1 MDKTDNKYQQFV
13 GILKEELVPAMGC
26 TEPIAIAYASA
37 KGKELLGEIP
47 KKVVIDVSGN
57 IIKNVKSVV
66 VPNTGGLKGISV
78 AAAAGI
84 IAGKA
89 DMKLEVISQVSELE
103 KIQIKEFLNSCE
115 FLVNA
120 SDTSNIFD
128 IFITLYGNTSF
139 VKIRIVKYH
148 TNIVYLEKDGQVIID
163 LTSED
168 IPENGELQE
177 NKQSL
182 DVETILEFADSVDLD
197 DVRQIIGRQIEYN
210 MAIAEEGLKN
220 DYGANIGSVILKSYK
235 GNDIKIK
242 AKAYAAAGSDARMSG
257 CELPVVIVSGS
268 GNQGITTSIPV
279 IVYARELKASE
290 EQLYRALVVANLI
303 TIHQKTFIGRLS
315 AFCGAVSAG
324 CGAAAGIVYLQ
335 GGDYRAVSHT
345 IVNGIAIASGIV
357 CDGAKASCA
366 AKIATAV
373 DAGLLG
379 ACMYKENQ
387 QFRGGDGLIL
397 KGVENTIANIGRL
410 GREGMRE
417 TDKEIIRMMVNS

>member
-1 MDKTDNKYQQFV
+1 MDKTDKKYQQFV
-13 GILKEELVPAMGC
+13 GILKEELVSAMGC

-37 KGKELLGEIP
+37 KAKEVLGEIP

-84 IAGKA
+84 IAGNA
-89 DMKLEVISQVSELE
+89 DLKLEVISQVSELE

-115 FLVNA
+115 FSVNA
-120 SDTSNIFD
+120 SDSSNIFD
-128 IFITLYGNTSF
+128 IFITLYGKTSF

-148 TNIVYLEKDGQVIID
+148 TNLVYLEKDGQVIID

-168 IPENGELQE
+168 TPENEELQE
-177 NKQSL
+177 DKQLL
-182 DVETILEFADSVDLD
+182 DVEAILEFADSVDLD

-220 DYGANIGSVILKSYK
+220 DYGANIGSVILKSYD

-279 IVYARELKASE
+279 IVYARELKVSE